1 MIIDHF
7 VATYGMSP
15 EEMATGIYYARIDA
29 SWLVGYAM
37 TPEEEAEIEKQR
49 REREARRAAD

>member
-15 EEMATGIYYARIDA
+15 EKMATGIYYARIDA
-29 SWLVGYAM
+29 SWLVGFAM
-37 TPEEEAEIEKQR
+37 TPEEEAAIEKQR
-49 REREARRAAD
+49 AARRAAS